1 VQHARIR
8 VRTVPRRR
16 FTPELLGSLHELAN
30 RLLAEPAEHFRVHAE
45 TNDIVHIYERADSGA
60 PVGFQFW
67 RTAAMDLPGSRAVIG
82 GKLRVDPAFRRRG
95 LHLRSG
101 LRFYLETQLRYPR
114 TRFYRL
120 SLASMFG
127 FVSITSA
134 LAEYQLFDP
143 RAPGAEG
150 RAIRSAFE
158 RMAEQSHY
166 RMDPET
172 GLIFVGI
179 KVTEATFAQYAAS
192 YYARPE
198 AQVYARANPGW
209 RDNGCNVGFWFRF
222 TPANLVKLTRSI
234 LAKR

>member
-1 VQHARIR
+1 VQDVRIR

-30 RLLAEPAEHFRVHAE
+30 RLLAEPIDHFCVHAE
-45 TNDIVHIYERADSGA
+45 TNDVVHVYERADTGA
-60 PVGFQFW
+60 LAGFQFW
-67 RTAAMDLPGSRAVIG
+67 RSAAMELPGCRAVIG
-82 GKLRVDPAFRRRG
+82 GKLRVDPDFRRRG

-101 LRFYLETQLRYPR
+101 LRFFLETKIRYPR
-114 TRFYRL
+114 TRLYRL

-134 LAEYQLFDP
+134 LAEYRLFDP
-143 RAPGAEG
+143 HATDAEG

-166 RMDPET
+166 RLDPDT

-179 KVTEATFAQYAAS
+179 KVTDETFAQYSAS
-192 YYARPE
+192 YYARPQ
-198 AQVYARANPGW
+198 AQVYARANPDW
-209 RDNGCNVGFWFRF
+209 RNNGCNVGFWFRF
-222 TPANLVKLTRSI
+222 TPANLWTLTRSI

>member
-1 VQHARIR
+1 M
-8 VRTVPRRR
+8 RTVPRGR
-16 FTPELLGSLHELAN
+16 FTPELLGDLHALAN
-30 RLLAEPAEHFRVHAE
+30 RLLAEPIEHFRVHAE
-45 TNDIVHIYERADSGA
+45 TNEVVHIYERAETGE

-67 RTAAMDLPGSRAVIG
+67 RSAAMELPGCRALIG

-101 LRFYLETQLRYPR
+101 LRFYLENQIRHPR

-134 LAEYQLFDP
+134 LAEYHLFDP
-143 RAPGAEG
+143 QAPGPEG

-158 RMAEQSHY
+158 RLAEQSHY
-166 RMDPET
+166 KLDPIT

-179 KVTEATFAQYAAS
+179 KVTDATFGQYAAS
-192 YYARPE
+192 YYQRPE
-198 AQVYARANPGW
+198 AQVYARVNPNW

-222 TPANLVKLTRSI
+222 TPSNLAKLTRTV
-234 LAKR
+234 LGKR